1 MKQFLPF
8 IYVLLAQLLLTWFFP
23 GLATDQRDK
32 ISISVIECL
41 VCLVFVLGTI
51 RLSTALNVS
60 QSQFNA
66 RYFGSMGLRML
77 MVLVLIAI
85 YLKTSTVI
93 NKAGSIFLLF
103 SYFVYMGFEI
113 RIILHKLRTN
123 SEKSQNTDDARK

>member
-1 MKQFLPF
+1 MKPFLTF
-8 IYVLLAQLLLTWFFP
+8 IYALLFQLLLISLVP
-23 GLATDQRDK
+23 GLASDFNDQVRL
-32 ISISVIECL
+32 SVIVATL
-41 VCLVFVLGTI
+41 CLVFVLGTM

-77 MVLVLIAI
+77 IALILIVI
-85 YLKTSTVI
+85 YLKISPVV
-93 NKAGSIFLLF
+93 NKTGSIFLII

-123 SEKSQNTDDARK
+123 SEKSKNTDDARK

>member
-1 MKQFLPF
+1 MKQYTNFL
-8 IYVLLAQLLLTWFFP
+8 IALVLQLGITWFFP
-23 GLATDQRDK
+23 GLAIDMDDK
-32 ISISVIECL
+32 IKLSVIEVVMCL
-41 VCLVFVLGTI
+41 IFILGTI

-77 MVLVLIAI
+77 IALILIAI
-85 YLKTSTVI
+85 YLKVSKII
-93 NKAGSIFLLF
+93 NKPGSIFLIF

>member
-8 IYVLLAQLLLTWFFP
+8 IYVLIAQLLLTWFFP
-23 GLATDQRDK
+23 GLALDQRDQMTL
-32 ISISVIECL
+32 SIIVIVFCL
-41 VCLVFVLGTI
+41 IFVLGTI

-77 MVLVLIAI
+77 IALILIAI
-85 YLKTSTVI
+85 YLKSSNVI

>member
-1 MKQFLPF
+1 MKQFLTF
-8 IYVLLAQLLLTWFFP
+8 IYALLFQLLLIWLVP
-23 GLATDQRDK
+23 GLANDINDQLRL
-32 ISISVIECL
+32 SIILAVL
-41 VCLVFVLGTI
+41 CLVFVLGTM

-77 MVLVLIAI
+77 IALILIVI
-85 YLKTSTVI
+85 YLKISTVI
-93 NKAGSIFLLF
+93 NKTGSIFLII

-123 SEKSQNTDDARK
+123 SEKSKNTDDARK

>member
-8 IYVLLAQLLLTWFFP
+8 IYVLIAQLLLTWFFP
-23 GLATDQRDK
+23 GLALDQRDQ
-32 ISISVIECL
+32 ITLSIIVIVFCL
-41 VCLVFVLGTI
+41 IFVLGTI

-77 MVLVLIAI
+77 IALILIAI
-85 YLKTSTVI
+85 YLKSSNVI

>member
-1 MKQFLPF
+1 MKQYANFL
-8 IYVLLAQLLLTWFFP
+8 IALVLQLGITWFFP
-23 GLATDQRDK
+23 GLAIDMDDK
-32 ISISVIECL
+32 IKLSVIEVVMCL
-41 VCLVFVLGTI
+41 IFILGTV

-77 MVLVLIAI
+77 IALILIAI
-85 YLKTSTVI
+85 YLKLSKII

>member
-8 IYVLLAQLLLTWFFP
+8 IYVLIAQLLLTWFFP
-23 GLATDQRDK
+23 GLAIDQKDQ
-32 ISISVIECL
+32 ITLSIIVAVFCL
-41 VCLVFVLGTI
+41 IFVLGTI

-77 MVLVLIAI
+77 IALILIAI
-85 YLKTSTVI
+85 YLKTSSVI

>member
-1 MKQFLPF
+1 MKQFLTF
-8 IYVLLAQLLLTWFFP
+8 IYALLFQLLLIWLVP
-23 GLATDQRDK
+23 GLANDFNDQLRL
-32 ISISVIECL
+32 SIILAVL
-41 VCLVFVLGTI
+41 CLVFVLGTM

-77 MVLVLIAI
+77 IALILIVI
-85 YLKTSTVI
+85 YLKISTVI
-93 NKAGSIFLLF
+93 NKTGSIFLII

-123 SEKSQNTDDARK
+123 SEKSKNTDDARK

>member
-8 IYVLLAQLLLTWFFP
+8 IYVLIAQLLLTWFFP
-23 GLATDQRDK
+23 GLTIDQKDQ
-32 ISISVIECL
+32 ITLSIIVAVFCL
-41 VCLVFVLGTI
+41 IFVLGTI

-77 MVLVLIAI
+77 IALILIAI
-85 YLKTSTVI
+85 YLKLSKII
-93 NKAGSIFLLF
+93 NKPGSIFLIF